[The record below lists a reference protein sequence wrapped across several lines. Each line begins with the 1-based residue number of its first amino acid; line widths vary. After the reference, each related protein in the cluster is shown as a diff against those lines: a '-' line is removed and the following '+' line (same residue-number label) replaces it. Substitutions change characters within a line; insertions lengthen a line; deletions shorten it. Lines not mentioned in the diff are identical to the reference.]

1 MSKTEMKPPTLNGK
15 KTEGREAGGRFAHG
29 NKASPGRPPG
39 RGAAAELREALGA
52 DLGAII
58 DTVKARAMAGD
69 LLAARIILDR
79 LMPSLRPIEIPVVL
93 VMPEGATLAGQAQA
107 VIEATA
113 AGELAPGQAVQIVT
127 ALGGVA
133 KIVEA
138 TELLK
143 RIEALEAA
151 R

>member
-1 MSKTEMKPPTLNGK
+1 MSIAELKPPSTNGK
-15 KTEGREAGGRFAHG
+15 ITEGRGAGGKFAPG

-52 DLGAII
+52 DLEGII

-69 LLAARIILDR
+69 MQAARIILDR
-79 LMPSLRPIEIPVVL
+79 LVPSLRPVEIPTVL
-93 VMPEGATLAGQAQA
+93 TLPAGATLAGQAQA
-107 VIEATA
+107 VIEAAA
-113 AGELAPGQAVQIVT
+113 AGELAPGQAMQIVT

-133 KIVEA
+133 KILET
-138 TELLK
+138 TELVR

>member
-1 MSKTEMKPPTLNGK
+1 MPIKNGK
-15 KTEGREAGGRFAHG
+15 KTEGRGAGGKFAHG

-52 DLGAII
+52 DLEDIVA
-58 DTVKARAMAGD
+58 TVKARAMAGD
-69 LLAARIILDR
+69 MVAARIILDR
-79 LMPSLRPIEIPVVL
+79 LVPSLRPVEIPTAL
-93 VMPEGATLAGQAQA
+93 VMPVGATLAGQAQA
-107 VIEATA
+107 VIEAAA
-113 AGELAPGQAVQIVT
+113 AGELAPGQAVQMVT

-133 KIVEA
+133 KIIEA
-138 TELLK
+138 TELVR